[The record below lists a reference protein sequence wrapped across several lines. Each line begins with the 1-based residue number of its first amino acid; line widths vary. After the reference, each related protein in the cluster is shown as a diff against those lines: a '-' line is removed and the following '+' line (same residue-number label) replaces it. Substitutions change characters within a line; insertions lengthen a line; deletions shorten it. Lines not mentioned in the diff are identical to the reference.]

1 MKNKNV
7 YSNDGNTSGLTEEKQ
22 DFKKER
28 RKGGGNKYRRRSEN
42 EKEDITPH
50 NPMLL
55 NRPIINVSPKFEWQ
69 TAISQSTHAD
79 DKHHPFG
86 QLYAT
91 VHLFYFG
98 ELTESARLIVH
109 D

>member
-42 EKEDITPH
+42 EKEDITPR

-55 NRPIINVSPKFEWQ
+55 NRPIINVSPKFE
-69 TAISQSTHAD
+69 
-79 DKHHPFG
+79 
-86 QLYAT
+86 
-91 VHLFYFG
+91 
-98 ELTESARLIVH
+98 
-109 D
+109 